1 MKQSD
6 HIGNEGEVI
15 GLDLPVQDY
24 LMANDSDTLM
34 LGGNDI
40 QYIPVIVPEVGPT
53 KNWHY
58 KR

>member
-24 LMANDSDTLM
+24 FMANDSDTLM
-34 LGGNDI
+34 LEGN
-40 QYIPVIVPEVGPT
+40 YSE
-53 KNWHY
+53 
-58 KR
+58 RR

>member
-15 GLDLPVQDY
+15 GLELPVQDY

-34 LGGNDI
+34 LGGNDMKERI
-40 QYIPVIVPEVGPT
+40 CP
-53 KNWHY
+53 
-58 KR
+58 